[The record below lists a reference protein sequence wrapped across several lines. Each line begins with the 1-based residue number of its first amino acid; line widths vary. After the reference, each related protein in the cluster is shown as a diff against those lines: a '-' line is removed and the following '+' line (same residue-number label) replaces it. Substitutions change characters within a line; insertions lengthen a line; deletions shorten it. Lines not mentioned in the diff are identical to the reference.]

1 MRGDKLK
8 SLLKNWKFDVIDTD
22 IPFYRLNRL
31 VRSIGFRYQAGP
43 AIRAV
48 NSFIAE
54 HLTESHYDLIW
65 VDKAILI
72 TKEITKILRAKG
84 IKLVHYTPDT
94 AFFGNRSKR
103 FYDSIDLYD
112 FLVTTKSFEIED
124 YRQKVSDSKI
134 IVTTQGF
141 DGVVHKPVNSFKEKV
156 YRVAFVGLCEPAREK
171 IIQYLI
177 DNESTVVVA
186 GFKWDAFQRKNEK
199 NKYFGYSGRSLWNT
213 AYTSLLSSS
222 FFSLGLV
229 SKRFPELHTTR
240 TFEIPACGTALVT
253 ERNPETSSFFSER
266 DAIFYS
272 DPAELVAKIRYYR
285 DHPAELREITENG
298 TKLVNNHGFEYA
310 SILGRILDQ
319 VL

>member
-1 MRGDKLK
+1 MKKAVYIGIYTEGSTSKMRGDKLK

-112 FLVTTKSFEIED
+112 FLVTTKKF
-124 YRQKVSDSKI
+124 
-134 IVTTQGF
+134 
-141 DGVVHKPVNSFKEKV
+141 
-156 YRVAFVGLCEPAREK
+156 
-171 IIQYLI
+171 
-177 DNESTVVVA
+177 
-186 GFKWDAFQRKNEK
+186 
-199 NKYFGYSGRSLWNT
+199 
-213 AYTSLLSSS
+213 
-222 FFSLGLV
+222 
-229 SKRFPELHTTR
+229 
-240 TFEIPACGTALVT
+240 
-253 ERNPETSSFFSER
+253 
-266 DAIFYS
+266 
-272 DPAELVAKIRYYR
+272 
-285 DHPAELREITENG
+285 
-298 TKLVNNHGFEYA
+298 
-310 SILGRILDQ
+310 
-319 VL
+319 